1 MIAII
6 DYGAGNLQSVVKAFE
21 FIGCRVKI
29 IQNPEELQK
38 ADAAILPGVGS
49 FGDAMNSLTARG
61 FVAPI
66 REFVRTGKP
75 FLGICL
81 GLQLLFESS
90 EESPGVEG
98 LGILKGKILRI
109 PDAPGLKIPH
119 IGWNSLQYQGNPSML
134 FQGLSQSPYVYFVH
148 SYYLQA
154 EDPGVVIATAEY
166 GVTIHAAVKK
176 GSLFACQFHPEKSGS
191 EGLQMLRNFAAL
203 IPGENHAQK
212 R

>member
-81 GLQLLFESS
+81 GLQLLFGSS

-98 LGILKGKILRI
+98 LGILKGKSCGFPMRRDSKFLILAGILCNIREI
-109 PDAPGLKIPH
+109 PLCFFRAFLRARMCILSIP
-119 IGWNSLQYQGNPSML
+119 IIY
-134 FQGLSQSPYVYFVH
+134 
-148 SYYLQA
+148 
-154 EDPGVVIATAEY
+154 
-166 GVTIHAAVKK
+166 
-176 GSLFACQFHPEKSGS
+176 
-191 EGLQMLRNFAAL
+191 R
-203 IPGENHAQK
+203 QK
-212 R
+212 TPA